1 MIEFHLV
8 GLWRE
13 VFDRGGGSRSDPELK
28 YAFYRVRGMLLSQLE
43 DYENEVIQ
51 AVESAPRR
59 GQKGLEAEA
68 STRFNELIE
77 ILEKDGGVEVKSI
90 NLFTKWGDFKRP
102 ASSDLLLG
110 RWKLLFT
117 SVPGTE
123 SPIQR
128 TFTGVDA
135 FGVFQDVID
144 VGSCL
149 RTNNIVD
156 FGDKVKSSF

>member
-1 MIEFHLV
+1 M
-8 GLWRE
+8 
-13 VFDRGGGSRSDPELK
+13 SDPESK
-28 YAFYRVRGMLLSQLE
+28 YAFCKVRGMLLSQLE

-59 GQKGLEAEA
+59 GQKGLGAET
-68 STRFNELIE
+68 STRFNELVE
-77 ILEKDGGVEVKSI
+77 ILEQDGGVQVI
-90 NLFTKWGDFKRP
+90 VTNLFKKLSEVQRP

-144 VGSCL
+144 VGPCL

-156 FGDKVKSSF
+156 FGDKVKPSFQLLTEMCT